1 MNKVYIL
8 AIVAIVAFFPHP
20 AQAVRIGNI
29 FDPLCLFS
37 WRDGCKDNTTI
48 DNSINGSFNVNS
60 NVNSPGGVVS
70 GNTNNTNTGTPTTN
84 PHPYPGTNTLY
95 VSCSPSTYSA
105 YINDLVT
112 WSASAS
118 GGTGTYTYEWSGT
131 NIGSTGGSSVSTR
144 YGSSGSKY
152 ASVTVRSGTQTAS
165 QSCGYVYVR
174 QNDNYYYDNNYDYNY
189 NYNYDYNRYNYD
201 NYYNYYNFSV
211 QCYPDVTRTSVGSYV
226 TWRAIVSGGSGYYE
240 YSWSGTEGLY
250 GTNISA
256 TYPYSRTGTK
266 YASVT
271 VRSANRSVSQSCG
284 TVIVD
289 DGYYS
294 NVNSN
299 VYGGNLSVS
308 CSPSVAYAKTGAVV
322 SWTAYPVGGNG
333 VYTYSWSGSDG
344 FTGAQKSVSTSYQT
358 IGSKY
363 AVATVSS
370 AGQNA
375 SIGCGTVTV
384 SKTSTVKAPAIKKPT
399 QAPIVNTGN
408 DTVNTSFNAFAQVPW
423 MFVMMIIILILFV
436 TVLYLVVSKK

>member
-1 MNKVYIL
+1 
-8 AIVAIVAFFPHP
+8 
-20 AQAVRIGNI
+20 
-29 FDPLCLFS
+29 
-37 WRDGCKDNTTI
+37 
-48 DNSINGSFNVNS
+48 
-60 NVNSPGGVVS
+60 
-70 GNTNNTNTGTPTTN
+70 
-84 PHPYPGTNTLY
+84 
-95 VSCSPSTYSA
+95 
-105 YINDLVT
+105 
-112 WSASAS
+112 
-118 GGTGTYTYEWSGT
+118 
-131 NIGSTGGSSVSTR
+131 
-144 YGSSGSKY
+144 
-152 ASVTVRSGTQTAS
+152 
-165 QSCGYVYVR
+165 
-174 QNDNYYYDNNYDYNY
+174 
-189 NYNYDYNRYNYD
+189 
-201 NYYNYYNFSV
+201 
-211 QCYPDVTRTSVGSYV
+211 
-226 TWRAIVSGGSGYYE
+226 
-240 YSWSGTEGLY
+240 
-250 GTNISA
+250 
-256 TYPYSRTGTK
+256 
-266 YASVT
+266 
-271 VRSANRSVSQSCG
+271 
-284 TVIVD
+284 VIVD

-384 SKTSTVKAPAIKKPT
+384 SKTSTVKASTIKKPT